1 MFYCDPCA
9 KEHGYPETIMR
20 SYGQCEIC
28 DESAVC
34 NSRASAL
41 LPLSR
46 KAKDR
51 QQDKV
56 RLEPVRAHDRI
67 DKFLELFTDE
77 EKNSWKGKNSKA
89 PDWVVAGV
97 TWFMGQDPG
106 HQELM
111 RRLADS

>member
-9 KEHGYPETIMR
+9 QEHGYPETVMR

-28 DESAVC
+28 DETRVC
-34 NSRASAL
+34 NSRASGL
-41 LPLSR
+41 LPPSKLR
-46 KAKDR
+46 P
-51 QQDKV
+51 QDKV

-67 DKFLELFTDE
+67 DKFLDLFTEE